1 MVKLGLTGGDAK
13 VYADY
18 KKNMD
23 PEKRKEFEAKLAEAR
38 NAGAKP
44 I

>member
-1 MVKLGLTGGDAK
+1 MTEIPCGISQVVKLE
-13 VYADY
+13 DY

-23 PEKRKEFEAKLAEAR
+23 PEKRKEFEAKIAEAR
-38 NAGAKP
+38 NAGAQP